1 MWPGNMSQKIYCVYF
16 FMEGLA
22 EAALILMNAEKKE
35 NKTCMSIT
43 FPLKVFCIDRI
54 IVWHGTKN
62 KSEIQRNWHK
72 PVQYI
77 KKNEMHIIKFS
88 YKS

>member
-1 MWPGNMSQKIYCVYF
+1 
-16 FMEGLA
+16 MEGLA

-62 KSEIQRNWHK
+62 KSEIQRN
-72 PVQYI
+72 
-77 KKNEMHIIKFS
+77 
-88 YKS
+88 